1 MQSCHFHSGLLGNV
15 KKHKAGFHFDILVEI
30 LVRLHLIFLL
40 MFLVIFN
47 IFPPQTLSMS
57 VSVLTL
63 TVVAYDRYVGE
74 SYKGSYLVIRGPSNK
89 QHIIR
94 G

>member
-1 MQSCHFHSGLLGNV
+1 MQSCHFYSGMLENV
-15 KKHKAGFHFDILVEI
+15 KKQKGGFHFDPLANILVQ
-30 LVRLHLIFLL
+30 LHIIFLL

-47 IFPPQTLSMS
+47 ISHLQTLSMS

-74 SYKGSYLVIRGPSNK
+74 
-89 QHIIR
+89 
-94 G
+94 

>member
-47 IFPPQTLSMS
+47 IFSPQTLCMS

-63 TVVAYDRYVGE
+63 TVVAYDSYVGE
-74 SYKGSYLVIRGPSNK
+74 SYKGSMF
-89 QHIIR
+89 
-94 G
+94 